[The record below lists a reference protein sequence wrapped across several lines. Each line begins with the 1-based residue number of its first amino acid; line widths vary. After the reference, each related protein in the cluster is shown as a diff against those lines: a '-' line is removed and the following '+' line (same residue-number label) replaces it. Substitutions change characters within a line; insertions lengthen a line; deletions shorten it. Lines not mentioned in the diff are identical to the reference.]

1 MEAAYRAHIKVIMIT
16 GDASITAV
24 AIAKRI
30 GLEKIKE
37 KAFVVTGDE
46 IKLKS
51 DIQLLKDLENR
62 RVIFCR
68 TSPEDKLRIVSL
80 LKKHGNIVAVTGD
93 GINDAPAL
101 KMANI
106 GVAMGKI

>member
-1 MEAAYRAHIKVIMIT
+1 LE
-16 GDASITAV
+16 
-24 AIAKRI
+24 RI
-30 GLEKIKE
+30 NEDP
-37 KAFVVTGDE
+37 FVVMGDE
-46 IKLKS
+46 IRQQS

-106 GVAMGKI
+106 

>member
-1 MEAAYRAHIKVIMIT
+1 LN
-16 GDASITAV
+16 
-24 AIAKRI
+24 AIHEQPFI
-30 GLEKIKE
+30 
-37 KAFVVTGDE
+37 VTGDQ
-46 IKLKS
+46 IKQQS

-62 RVIFCR
+62 WVIFSR

-80 LKKHGNIVAVTGD
+80 LKKHKNIVAVTGD

-106 GVAMGKI
+106 